1 MFIRVELR
9 IFTYNLRICCGKYE
23 DVTSISEAMC
33 ASVTV
38 MVVLFCSAR
47 VRECQLLLMSGK
59 TKGCFYPPPYLDD
72 YGETDQGLRYCR
84 GVFCHALQPF
94 CRVATDV
101 LSCRYR
107 RFVVPLQTCF
117 RTATAVLSCC
127 YRRFVVQLQTFCRV
141 SFVSDA
147 VTRYTCALSATSSC
161 RSCGCRPPYPSRRCV
176 VLIQTFC
183 RVCFRRGNPLHLC
196 SERYEQLQKLWL
208 SPAVPEQTLCRAV
221 SDVLSCLFQTRQ
233 PAAPV
238 LGALRA
244 AAEALAVT
252 RRAGTDRTPSGE

>member
-1 MFIRVELR
+1 MYPVHVHVHVHYMILD
-9 IFTYNLRICCGKYE
+9 I
-23 DVTSISEAMC
+23 
-33 ASVTV
+33 

-141 SFVSDA
+141 SF
-147 VTRYTCALSATSSC
+147 
-161 RSCGCRPPYPSRRCV
+161 
-176 VLIQTFC
+176 
-183 RVCFRRGNPLHLC
+183 
-196 SERYEQLQKLWL
+196 
-208 SPAVPEQTLCRAV
+208 
-221 SDVLSCLFQTRQ
+221 QTRQ
-233 PAAPV
+233 PASPV

-244 AAEALAVT
+244 ASEAVAVA
-252 RRAGTDRTPSGE
+252 RRARADRTPSGE